1 MRLLIGAARQLLYI
15 LPIVGI
21 FILIDR
27 YIDGEVGRMLER
39 ERPELVDAPAFKLPR
54 VEPGIAEAA
63 AAQLSLEELKGE
75 PVILNFWASW
85 CTVCLDEK
93 PYLDSIWNKR
103 KKYHNR
109 MIGIATNDEWSK
121 VLATG
126 RAAPEH
132 FPILLDRDGSVA
144 RAYGVDSLP
153 QTLVLDPRGRI
164 MLRIRGP
171 VSSADRVANL
181 NRMFTADVMDAYAH

>member
-15 LPIVGI
+15 VPIIGI

-27 YIDGEVGRMLER
+27 FIDAEVVRMLKR
-39 ERPELVDAPAFKLPR
+39 ERPELVDAPAFQLPK
-54 VEPGIAEAA
+54 VEPGVAEAA
-63 AAQLSLEELKGE
+63 ASQLNLKELKGE

-93 PYLDSIWNKR
+93 PYLDSIWKKR

-109 MIGIATNDEWSK
+109 MIGIATTDEWGK

-126 RAAPEH
+126 RATPEH

-144 RAYGVDSLP
+144 RAYGVDALP
-153 QTLVLDPRGRI
+153 QTIVLDARGRI
-164 MLRIRGP
+164 MLRIKGP
-171 VSSADRVANL
+171 VSSADRVADL
-181 NRMFTADVMDAYAH
+181 ERMFTADVMDAYAH